1 MASGRMEFHA
11 QSIMQHANFAY
22 VLPNDVEMAEVRDPR
37 HYDRPTK
44 SLILLHGLTGTDTD
58 WLFGG
63 VAQEM
68 AIQYNLAVFMPTA
81 GNFFYLDRGY
91 RGGNWG
97 TFVGEEFPD
106 YVQKVFGFCAKREDT
121 FIGGLS
127 MGGFGAMRNGLKY
140 AETFGRIVCLSGALH
155 ILDPDCDN
163 LANEQLV
170 FGDVDAARQTDANP
184 EVCLKQLQDRIA
196 AGEKLSI
203 PTTYIACGMDDGL
216 LGVNRKYRDLL
227 TAAGA
232 DVTYEEEPGFAHEW
246 DFWDRQI
253 EKVVKGWLPL
263 EDAQGGVNS
272 GNVRGEN

>member
-1 MASGRMEFHA
+1 MALI
-11 QSIMQHANFAY
+11 QVNY
-22 VLPNDVEMAEVRDPR
+22 VS
-37 HYDRPTK
+37 K
-44 SLILLHGLTGTDTD
+44 SLFRTVTLNVILPVDKLDAETMNYMSTGKKFKTLYLLHGLIGNYTD
-58 WLFGG
+58 WVSGTR
-63 VAQEM
+63 
-68 AIQYNLAVFMPTA
+68 IQRWAEEKDLAVVMPSGDNA
-81 GNFFYLDRGY
+81 FYV
-91 RGGNWG
+91 NSMA
-97 TFVGEEFPD
+97 PNND
-106 YVQKVFGFCAKREDT
+106 YGK

-253 EKVVKGWLPL
+253 GKVVNGWLPL